1 MSTHLRFQD
10 ITVRLHGPPAVSGL
24 KFRKFRGEVDY
35 PAMLAVINGSK
46 GADRIERT
54 DTLEDIA
61 RNYEYLLNCDP
72 YQDVLIAEV
81 NHEVIGYNRVFWEQ
95 LDDGT
100 RTYSSFGFMLPSWR
114 RRGIGRAMLLYAEQR
129 LREIAAKHPEDSSAP
144 GLPILKPERNTFC

>member
-1 MSTHLRFQD
+1 
-10 ITVRLHGPPAVSGL
+10 
-24 KFRKFRGEVDY
+24 
-35 PAMLAVINGSK
+35 MLAVINGSK

-100 RTYSSFGFMLPSWR
+100 RTTHLSVSCSRPGDVAALGVQCCYMPSSGYERSQPSTLKTDR
-114 RRGIGRAMLLYAEQR
+114 V
-129 LREIAAKHPEDSSAP
+129 SSAP
-144 GLPILKPERNTFC
+144 GLPILKPERDTFC